1 MRPDPSKIASKTWLL
16 NLSVSMM
23 DSCIPFT
30 VKDPTKSKLISSS
43 FLSSSSGD
51 GMGVYPTKGDDLVA
65 RCAEAEAEADADQDV
80 DMAMPPP
87 PPKTSNFISK
97 AFSLTARSLHLGV
110 VPLKN
115 YASHLQQNFYYY
127 RQQAGEDAWRTD
139 EQVQNTL
146 NRKMALDVALLDSDF
161 LMGTLAFLNTSA
173 TFLTSLPSEELKT
186 MPEHFIDDL
195 CDIVKFVATSHELDL
210 DAFKTLNFQAIFR

>member
-1 MRPDPSKIASKTWLL
+1 
-16 NLSVSMM
+16 
-23 DSCIPFT
+23 
-30 VKDPTKSKLISSS
+30 
-43 FLSSSSGD
+43 
-51 GMGVYPTKGDDLVA
+51 MGVYPTKGDDLVA

-97 AFSLTARSLHLGV
+97 AFFLTARSLHLGV